1 VGGGRTNIYNI
12 WKGFGE
18 DEKGKKEIDCSSL
31 YFSEKEGYI
40 RRRSRETQ
48 IIKVY
53 KLVPAKLGC
62 FEK

>member
-31 YFSEKEGYI
+31 YFSERVAYI
-40 RRRSRETQ
+40 RGGQFFRVHGPIQ
-48 IIKVY
+48 
-53 KLVPAKLGC
+53 
-62 FEK
+62 